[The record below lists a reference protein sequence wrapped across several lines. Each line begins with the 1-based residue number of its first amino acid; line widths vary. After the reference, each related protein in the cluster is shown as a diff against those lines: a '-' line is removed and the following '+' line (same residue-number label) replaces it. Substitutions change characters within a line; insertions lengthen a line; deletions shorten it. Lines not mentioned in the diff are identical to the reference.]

1 MHFGVPVSD
10 NRKLGEVITRVE
22 ADEELAAYMRASNV
36 MAIDRLGY
44 SDHGPTHI
52 RIVSNIAMRL
62 LRMLNDAGIK
72 PSAVENYELSQ
83 EDAEVIVFL
92 ASAMHDI
99 GHAVH
104 REYHENFSIPLALPI
119 LDRILD
125 GLYTIEERTIVKSE
139 VLHAIIAH
147 QRGIKPLTLEAGIVR
162 VADALDMKKGRAR
175 IPFQAGE
182 VNIHSV
188 SALAVEDVRIAKGE
202 EKPIE
207 IRIILS
213 NSSGI
218 FQIDEMLRKKMEG
231 TELERYM
238 SVKVRVEGEQEK
250 RIIPDF
256 EL

>member
-10 NRKLGEVITRVE
+10 NRKLGEVITRAE
-22 ADEELAAYMRASNV
+22 SDEELAAYMRASNV

-62 LRMLNDAGIK
+62 LRMLSDAGIK

-119 LDRILD
+119 LDRLLD

-147 QRGIKPLTLEAGIVR
+147 QRPSQCLPPGSG
-162 VADALDMKKGRAR
+162 ALFPSG
-175 IPFQAGE
+175 
-182 VNIHSV
+182 
-188 SALAVEDVRIAKGE
+188 AL
-202 EKPIE
+202 
-207 IRIILS
+207 L
-213 NSSGI
+213 
-218 FQIDEMLRKKMEG
+218 
-231 TELERYM
+231 
-238 SVKVRVEGEQEK
+238 
-250 RIIPDF
+250 
-256 EL
+256 